1 MTPSELAARID
12 ATNLQPDATADDV
25 RALCDAANQYGFAAV
40 CVAAYWARLAAARL
54 GTNSPVRVCGV
65 VGYPYGT
72 QSASV
77 RGLEAR
83 LAVADGAT
91 ELDIVANLG
100 AIRSGDLK
108 AAGDDLAYVIKQARQ
123 AADSGVML
131 KVVLPASYLS
141 AEQQAQAAELAVKAG
156 ADYIVVNSAAD
167 SPASAVDVARLRPA
181 AGGLKLKANGCANLS
196 EALALLNAG
205 AYRLGSA
212 AGPAIVDAARAMV
225 QG

>member
-12 ATNLQPDATADDV
+12 YTNLEPGATADDI
-25 RALCDAANQYGFAAV
+25 RALCDAANQYGFAVV
-40 CVAAYWARLAAARL
+40 CVAAYWVRLAAARL
-54 GTNSPVRVCGV
+54 GTSSPVRVCGV
-65 VGYPYGT
+65 VGYPYGV

-100 AIRSGDLK
+100 ALRSGELK

-131 KVVLPASYLS
+131 KVVLPTRLS
-141 AEQQAQAAELAVKAG
+141 VEQQAQVAQLAVKAG
-156 ADYIVVNSAAD
+156 ADYIVTNSAETQP
-167 SPASAVDVARLRPA
+167 SPQDVARLRGA
-181 AGGLKLKANGCANLS
+181 VGGLKIKANGCASLS
-196 EALALLNAG
+196 DALALLNAG

-212 AGPAIVDAARAMV
+212 AGQTIVDEARAMV
-225 QG
+225 S

>member
-1 MTPSELAARID
+1 MTPSELASRID
-12 ATNLQPDATADDV
+12 YTNLAPTATADDI

-40 CVAAYWARLAAARL
+40 CVAAYWARLAVARL

-65 VGYPYGT
+65 VGWPDGV

-91 ELDIVANLG
+91 ELDIVANVAALH
-100 AIRSGDLK
+100 SSDLK

-131 KVVLPASYLS
+131 KVLLPSVLNE
-141 AEQQAQAAELAVKAG
+141 AERAQAAQLAAQAG
-156 ADYIVVNSAAD
+156 ADYIALDGGQAITKPEDVQLLRQSAG
-167 SPASAVDVARLRPA
+167 S
-181 AGGLKLKANGCANLS
+181 LKIKANGATSIS

-212 AGPAIVDAARAMV
+212 AGPTIIDEARAMV
-225 QG
+225 KDDR